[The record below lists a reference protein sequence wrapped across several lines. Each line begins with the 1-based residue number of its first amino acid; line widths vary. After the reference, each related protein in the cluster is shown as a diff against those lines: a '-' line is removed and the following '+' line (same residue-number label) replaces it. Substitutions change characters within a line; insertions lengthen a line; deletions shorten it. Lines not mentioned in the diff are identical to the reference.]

1 MNRRS
6 DPNDENQKILIY
18 NVDWY
23 HISQGYDKHCRP
35 RGVSVTISII
45 ENTTLPAAPRRGPE
59 AGESLVSDFF
69 TDIYSSGLNGR
80 G

>member
-1 MNRRS
+1 VEMHMNRRS

-18 NVDWY
+18 FVDWY

-45 ENTTLPAAPRRGPE
+45 ENTALPRRASERP
-59 AGESLVSDFF
+59 
-69 TDIYSSGLNGR
+69 
-80 G
+80 